1 MKIYQ
6 LKFIT
11 MKKEF
16 LTNSSLS
23 YEAPAAYVVEVCVER
38 GFEVSTGEGLFE
50 GPTYGEEDIW

>member
-1 MKIYQ
+1 
-6 LKFIT
+6 

-16 LTNSSLS
+16 VTNSSLS

-50 GPTYGEEDIW
+50 GPTYGEDDIW

>member
-1 MKIYQ
+1 
-6 LKFIT
+6 

-16 LTNSSLS
+16 MANSNLS

-38 GFEVSTGEGLFE
+38 GFEVSGGSID

>member
-1 MKIYQ
+1 MTIYQ

-38 GFEVSTGEGLFE
+38 GFEVSTGEGVF
-50 GPTYGEEDIW
+50 GPSYGEEDVEW

>member
-1 MKIYQ
+1 
-6 LKFIT
+6 

-16 LTNSSLS
+16 VTNSSLS

-38 GFEVSTGEGLFE
+38 GFEVSSNGIE

>member
-1 MKIYQ
+1 
-6 LKFIT
+6 

-16 LTNSSLS
+16 VTNSSLS

-38 GFEVSTGEGLFE
+38 GFEVSTGEGID